1 MKKKLGLHVGGR
13 RLEINVTDE
22 FADYLE
28 NELTREFNMN
38 GNNDLQLVLQAY
50 IRKTHEIFGMEK
62 DMQKLLRKLNKA
74 SMT

>member
-1 MKKKLGLHVGGR
+1 MNKKLGLHVGGR
-13 RLEINVTDE
+13 RLEINVSGE
-22 FADYLE
+22 FSDYLE
-28 NELTREFNMN
+28 NELAREFNMN

>member
-1 MKKKLGLHVGGR
+1 MNKKLGLHVGGR
-13 RLEINVTDE
+13 RLEINVTGE

-28 NELTREFNMN
+28 DELIREFNMN